1 MGSQFTIQ
9 LPLSEP
15 TQEEPTMLDDSPN
28 PVTQRRVLVV
38 DDNKDAAKM
47 LGMVVRMLGNEVRT
61 AGDGQEALEVAAEF
75 LPELVIMDIGMPV
88 MNGYEAAKIFRQK
101 PWGQSMVI
109 VALTGWGKD
118 EDRNRTREAGFDY
131 HLVKPIEP
139 AALQKL
145 LDSHRTISRPAEVP
159 SPVPPGIATAL

>member
-1 MGSQFTIQ
+1 
-9 LPLSEP
+9 
-15 TQEEPTMLDDSPN
+15 MLEDSPN

-38 DDNKDAAKM
+38 DDNKDGARM

-88 MNGYEAAKIFRQK
+88 MNGCEAAKFLRQK
-101 PWGQSMVI
+101 PWGQSMVM
-109 VALTGWGKD
+109 VALTGWGQD

-131 HLVKPIEP
+131 KRLGPLTKQLFNGLVGN
-139 AALQKL
+139 AQSARS
-145 LDSHRTISRPAEVP
+145 DSCLSD
-159 SPVPPGIATAL
+159 

>member
-1 MGSQFTIQ
+1 MAVVLAVERVT
-9 LPLSEP
+9 
-15 TQEEPTMLDDSPN
+15 TVADVEEANVLDG
-28 PVTQRRVLVV
+28 LFGLHLAVV
-38 DDNKDAAKM
+38 DDNKDAARM

-109 VALTGWGKD
+109 VALTGWGQD

-131 HLVKPIEP
+131 HLVKPVDP

-145 LDSHRTISRPAEVP
+145 LDGHRTISGPAEVP
-159 SPVPPGIATAL
+159 SPLRPLA